1 MSVAPRLRSTAQAR
15 IARRTTT
22 RRQRRRRRR
31 TWFLAVAQLATLAI
45 VLLPVLWLYL
55 ASLRTNADIRTGSLL
70 PEALTLENFSR
81 LLRSDSFAR
90 PFLNSLIVAFA
101 VAMLTVVVSTMA
113 AYGLARFRFRGRG
126 LVGGIVLGALMVP
139 WVVALVP
146 LIVMLRE
153 VHLADTLQ
161 GLVVAHLILGIPVAT
176 WLLRSYIDDVP
187 AELEE
192 AALVDGCT
200 RWGALWRI
208 VVPLIRPAIA
218 AVGAFSFILS
228 WGEYLIALSLLTSDQ
243 TRTLPLAMQG
253 LFELHDVDLGVL
265 MAFGVVISLPVAVMF
280 IGVQRQ
286 LVSGLTA
293 GGVK

>member
-1 MSVAPRLRSTAQAR
+1 
-15 IARRTTT
+15 
-22 RRQRRRRRR
+22 
-31 TWFLAVAQLATLAI
+31 LAGAQLAVLAV
-45 VLLPVLWLYL
+45 VLLPIAWLYL
-55 ASLRTNADIRTGSLL
+55 AALRTNADIRTGSLL
-70 PEALTLENFSR
+70 PHGLTLDNFSR
-81 LLRSDSFAR
+81 LLTSDSFTR
-90 PFLNSLIVAFA
+90 PFLNSLIAASA
-101 VAMLTVVVSTMA
+101 VSIVTTLISAMA
-113 AYGLARFRFRGRG
+113 AYAMVRYRFRGRG
-126 LVGGIVLGALMVP
+126 LVGGVVLGALMVP

-161 GLVVAHLILGIPVAT
+161 GLVLAHLILGIPVGT
-176 WLLRSYIDDVP
+176 WLMSSYIEDLP
-187 AELEE
+187 RELEE
-192 AALVDGCT
+192 AAMVDGCT

-208 VVPLIRPAIA
+208 VLPLIRPAIA
-218 AVGAFSFILS
+218 AVGAFSFIIS
-228 WGEYLIALSLLTSDQ
+228 WGEYLIALALLTSDE

-280 IGVQRQ
+280 IAVQRH